1 MRKYNK
7 MKTLVSPAKKLD
19 FSDENYLLD
28 STISNFLQQSKTIM
42 NSLSSLSVLE
52 TSKLM
57 KLSSNLSILNYDR
70 NQNWKLPIT
79 ENKGKQALLSFKG
92 EVYQSMKIEEF
103 YKEDFEFANQNL
115 RILSGLYGILKP
127 SDLILPYR
135 LEMGTK
141 LVIGEDKN
149 LYHFW
154 KETLTNHL
162 VDELKEDSFLVNLAS
177 EEYFKVMD
185 KKSIPIPII
194 TPIFKDIKNGKPKV
208 ISFFAKRAR
217 GEMCNFI
224 IKNKIN
230 SIEELKKF
238 NRNNYQFSE
247 EESTENKLVF
257 IR

>member
-1 MRKYNK
+1 
-7 MKTLVSPAKKLD
+7 MKILISPAKKLD
-19 FSDENYLLD
+19 FSSENTFLEN
-28 STISNFLQQSKTIM
+28 STSVFSEKSKIIM
-42 NSLSSLSVLE
+42 TELSSYSALQI
-52 TSKLM
+52 SKLM
-57 KLSSNLSILNYDR
+57 KISSNLGILNKER
-70 NQNWKLPIT
+70 NDNWRFPFPEK
-79 ENKGKQALLSFKG
+79 KSKQALLSFKG
-92 EVYQSMKIEEF
+92 EVYQNMKVEEF
-103 YKEDFEFANQNL
+103 SRSDFEFANQYL
-115 RILSGLYGILKP
+115 RILSGLYGMLKP

-141 LVIGEDKN
+141 LQIGKDKN

-162 VDELKEDSFLVNLAS
+162 IEELKEDTFLVNLAS
-177 EEYFKVMD
+177 DEYFKVID
-185 KKSIPIPII
+185 KKRIPADII

-230 SIEELKKF
+230 SIEAIKGY
-238 NRNNYQFSE
+238 NRNNYNFSE
-247 EESTENKLVF
+247 EESTANNLVF